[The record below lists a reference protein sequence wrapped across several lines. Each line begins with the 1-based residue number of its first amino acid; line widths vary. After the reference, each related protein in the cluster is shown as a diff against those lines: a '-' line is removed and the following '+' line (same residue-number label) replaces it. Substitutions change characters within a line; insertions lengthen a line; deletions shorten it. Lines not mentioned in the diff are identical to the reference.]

1 QILLNLLSN
10 ACKFTEKGR
19 VTLRAQ
25 REDGDGEW
33 VVFSVSDTGI
43 GMSGEAMQ
51 KLFQPFYQVDSS
63 TTRKRGGTGLG
74 LAITRNFCEMM
85 GGAVRVDSEEGKGST
100 FTVRLPAV
108 VTPVQESGARSQ
120 ESGKKQPLL
129 PRLAV
134 SGAMTPESGP
144 LTPGLVLV
152 IDDDANVRELV

>member
-63 TTRKRGGTGLG
+63 TTRKRGGTGRG
-74 LAITRNFCEMM
+74 LAITRKFCEMM
-85 GGAVRVDSEEGKGST
+85 SGSVRVDSEPGKGST
-100 FTVRLPAV
+100 FTVRLPPA
-108 VTPVQESGARSQ
+108 EA
-120 ESGKKQPLL
+120 
-129 PRLAV
+129 PRP
-134 SGAMTPESGP
+134 GEGP
-144 LTPGLVLV
+144 RPGP
-152 IDDDANVRELV
+152 APR